1 MTDELELLRGADPV
15 SAETGPWRDRPL
27 DARAELLLTRLPARE
42 RRRRT
47 VRRTVLAVAGA
58 AAATAVALALT
69 VSGGGSTPA
78 VAVPR
83 PLVAHASRADVP
95 LAEIARRARAAAEA
109 APGRSVR
116 GSHVQTWSMGME
128 TGKGA
133 RPPVTTPVESLTTW
147 NADGSGTLLQV
158 ATDPRHPGRPVIDG
172 GPPPRTVHDGKVLNR
187 EHYPKGTYGAN
198 QEYVEAPPAGVSELR
213 AYLAAWLPGA
223 DKDPVSLLS
232 AIESFQ
238 TVWTP
243 GPRQIADIA
252 TLLSRLEGRMH
263 PAGRVT
269 DRLGREGQGFRM
281 SGINGGRYL
290 VVLDPDDGRLL
301 DLELTATRAEPDF
314 QLKAGSVMS
323 YTAWRG

>member
-1 MTDELELLRGADPV
+1 MTDELELLREADPV
-15 SAETGPWRDRPL
+15 SARTGPWRDRPL
-27 DARAELLLTRLPARE
+27 DARAELLLRRLHLQ

-47 VRRTVLAVAGA
+47 VRRRLLAVEGL
-58 AAATAVALALT
+58 AAATVLALALT

-128 TGKGA
+128 SGEGA
-133 RPPVTTPVESLTTW
+133 RPPVTAPVESLTTW
-147 NADGSGTLLQV
+147 NADGSGTLLEV
-158 ATDPRHPGRPVIDG
+158 ATDPRYPGRPVIDG
-172 GPPPRTVHDGKVLNR
+172 GDPPRTVHDGKVMNR

-198 QEYVEAPPAGVSELR
+198 LEYFEAPPAGVAALR

-223 DKDPVSLLS
+223 EEDPVSLLS
-232 AIESFQ
+232 AVESFQ

-252 TLLSRLEGRMH
+252 TLLSRMEGMR

-281 SGINGGRYL
+281 SGGNGSRYL
-290 VVLDPDDGRLL
+290 VILDPDDGRLL

-314 QLKAGSVMS
+314 RLKAGAVMS